1 MTTKNL
7 KYFFEPKSVAIIG
20 ASRNT
25 KKIGHVI
32 LRNFVQGF
40 NGRIYPVNPNT
51 DTILDLKCYKSLL
64 DVPGT
69 IDLVIISIHAELVP
83 GVMKECAKKE
93 VKAVVIV
100 SGGFAEVGR
109 KDLEDQITRIAESA
123 GIRVIGP
130 NCIGVF
136 DAYTNV
142 DSLFLPSY
150 RLGRPPKGRISLISQ
165 SGALGGAM
173 LDWANMHGYGFSK
186 FVSYGNACD
195 VDETD
200 LIDFL
205 GDDKKTALICAY
217 LEGVE
222 RDGPTFIKI
231 ASKVSSKKPI
241 IAIKGGT
248 TKAGGEAVSSHTASL
263 AGSPKIYEAVFR
275 QCGIIQAYDLEE
287 ALDFSRTLIEVP
299 LPKGRRVL
307 TITNGG
313 GLGILSTDA
322 IEKEGLELAELS
334 KETVK
339 SLKSMMPEYVVI
351 RNPIDLTGD
360 ADTARYA
367 AAIDAALK
375 DPNVDI
381 ILINILFQ
389 VPTLTSDIV
398 EIISEKF
405 IRQEKP
411 IIVVCLGGSYTQT
424 HKKALEKYGIPTFDY
439 PERAAKA
446 LRCLVERSED
456 VNYVAPHHQ

>member
-1 MTTKNL
+1 M
-7 KYFFEPKSVAIIG
+7 KYFFEPKSVAVVG

-40 NGRIYPVNPNT
+40 NGKVYPVNPNAEV
-51 DTILDLKCYKSLL
+51 ILDLKCYNTLL
-64 DVPGT
+64 DVPGPV
-69 IDLVIISIHAELVP
+69 DLAIISVHAQLVP
-83 GVMKECAKKE
+83 GIMKECVKKG
-93 VKAVVIV
+93 VKAVIVI

-109 KDLEDQITRIAESA
+109 KDLEDEISKIAKKS

-136 DAYTNV
+136 DAYTRV
-142 DSLFLPSY
+142 DSLFLPAY
-150 RLGRPPKGRISLISQ
+150 RLGRPPRGKISIISQ

-200 LIDFL
+200 LIEFL
-205 GDDKKTALICAY
+205 GNDKKTELICAY
-217 LEGVE
+217 IEGID
-222 RDGPTFIKI
+222 RDGPEFMKI
-231 ASKVSSKKPI
+231 ASKVSKKKPI

-248 TKAGGEAVSSHTASL
+248 TEAGGKAVSSHTASL
-263 AGSPKIYEAVFR
+263 AGSPKIYEAVFK
-275 QCGIIQAYDLEE
+275 QCEIIQADDLEE
-287 ALDFSRTLIEVP
+287 ALDFSRTLVEVP
-299 LPKGRRVL
+299 IPRGRRVL

-334 KETVK
+334 EESVKKLKEQ
-339 SLKSMMPEYVVI
+339 MPDYVVI
-351 RNPIDLTGD
+351 KNPIDLTGD
-360 ADTARYA
+360 ADTYRYA

-398 EIISEKF
+398 EVISEKF
-405 IRQEKP
+405 IRREKP
-411 IIVVCLGGSYTQT
+411 MLVVCLGGSYTQT

-446 LRCLVERSED
+446 LRCLVERYED
-456 VNYVAPHHQ
+456 VKD